1 MFIIYI
7 ITKEALNRVI
17 TLDDINF
24 TVTAVEI
31 VIDNFRI
38 GWFKAFGMQNF
49 VTLSTFKELMA
60 DVNRFMTVTAEFFP

>member
-1 MFIIYI
+1 VIIIYI

-49 VTLSTFKELMA
+49 ITMTAFKELVA
-60 DVNRFMTVTAEFFP
+60 NINRLLTMTAKLFH